1 MNMSKFITYFLFII
15 LVFTIVIIVINL
27 PLWLL
32 IIIVFLSVFKKLKY
46 EFKKNTKRI

>member
-1 MNMSKFITYFLFII
+1 MNMNKFIIYFLFII
-15 LVFTIVIIVINL
+15 LIFTIVIIVINL

-32 IIIVFLSVFKKLKY
+32 IIVFLSVFKILKY